1 MPNCAYD
8 IIKIF
13 GLSALAFFIA
23 LAWTPLLTYFLY
35 KYKFWKKDA
44 LRKVPH
50 MGGLI
55 IWGTVLIISLLFIKN
70 ISWLPLLA
78 LVLGSL
84 VGLIDDFLSVKT
96 RYGLRFIWRAI
107 AVLIIGLFIGWLFY
121 QYLGWPFFYI
131 AFVPIVMLGLFG
143 GAPIDGL
150 DGLAGGV
157 LAPMF
162 GAFAAIAFAQGQIN
176 LAIFSS
182 IVVGAL
188 LGFLYFNIPPAR
200 FFMGE
205 TGMIGLLVC
214 LSVLAFL
221 TNSVLILPIITLPLG
236 ITSSSILLQI
246 FWVQVFKKK
255 LFYASPLHAHFEKM
269 GWPHYKIT
277 MRYWIFATVFAIIGG
292 VIVLII

>member
-1 MPNCAYD
+1 MPNCIYD

-13 GLSALAFFIA
+13 GLSALAFFFA
-23 LAWTPLLTYFLY
+23 LGLTPIITHFLY
-35 KYKFWKKDA
+35 KYRFWKKDA

-55 IWGTVLIISLLFIKN
+55 IWVTILIISLSFIKG
-70 ISWLPLLA
+70 ISWLPLVA
-78 LVLGSL
+78 LILGSL
-84 VGLIDDFLSVKT
+84 VGLIDDFLSVST

-107 AVLIIGLFIGWLFY
+107 AVLVIGLFIGWLFY
-121 QYLGWPFFYI
+121 QYLNWPFFYI

-162 GAFAAIAFAQGQIN
+162 GAFAAIAFAQGQTN

-182 IVVGAL
+182 TVAGAL

-214 LSVLAFL
+214 LPVLAFL
-221 TNSVLILPIITLPLG
+221 TNSILILPIITLPLG
-236 ITSSSILLQI
+236 ITSGSILLQI

-255 LFYASPLHAHFEKM
+255 LFHASPLHAHFEQM

-277 MRYWIFATVFAIIGG
+277 MRYWIFATVFAILGG
-292 VIVLII
+292 VIKLII